1 MVSLFLL
8 IGEGP
13 ECALAADARHR
24 EVAILVLGHEAGG
37 HKLLQQVQGSITFAL
52 AALHHLDLGL
62 ECVVLLDLGL
72 RLPLYL
78 LLCL

>member
-1 MVSLFLL
+1 ML
-8 IGEGP
+8 IFERLELP
-13 ECALAADARHR
+13 LAADAGHG
-24 EVAILVLGHEAGG
+24 EVAILVLGHVAGG
-37 HKLLQQVQGSITFAL
+37 HKLPQQVQGSITFAL

-72 RLPLYL
+72 RLPLRL